1 MEKCRLLNTEKND
14 TDLTHWIVERKN
26 SNSDGMYISALK
38 TGPLHFVAHQNGNIE
53 SWISPR
59 RRIGLWNFDTQ
70 HISGISTFFNGRKD
84 SEEFKKYVR
93 GLGYIYREYEEW
105 ERIDFIPDR
114 KSILEIEMR
123 SSKKGNF
130 LVNLTVLH
138 EKAWPQ
144 TMHGTSYEVRIDN
157 DYVEINSEVAS
168 TRIFHITDGNLTI
181 ETNKNIITFRS
192 EQSSF
197 FFVYISC
204 DGTVPEKEDF
214 EKTLQFH
221 ERPLKTAILETPSFQ
236 FNKFFLWAKHD
247 LLELFTPTPIG
258 NGFYAGIPQFSWFFG
273 RDGEWISMAAIEC
286 GMIDLAQDHLDTL
299 YSFSDDGR
307 IPHEIPLS
315 NEGKIDSPNF
325 TIGNLNV
332 STQYMSIDASPLWI
346 IVQYMLS
353 AWSGKKPPREKIL
366 KVMDFCKS
374 CDRDS
379 DGLLENRF
387 SEGLIGWPESWAK
400 ERDGICIDVNA
411 WWLEAQ
417 RIHNAFEHSKNI
429 VLELNL
435 QKFKK
440 IFYRNI
446 GNGSKASDSVYG
458 KIRRDIKGAMQ
469 IVPSIYFKGGVFHD
483 VLEWLYQPDLVTEW
497 GVRSVSSKDPLYDGG
512 YHTGTVW
519 PLMTGWMALA
529 LYNNLEYENGFE
541 IIRSFVRLAFSSMDP
556 GRINETYN
564 SEYLYGEGQFF
575 QGWSS
580 SLFIQCFI
588 EGLLGIPNVPE
599 NADLKSNLKPHLPK
613 EWNQINMK
621 NFLFKGKSYNILVK
635 RGKEVNVIE
644 NKGEQSIEYES
655 KQISK
660 VGGN

>member
-1 MEKCRLLNTEKND
+1 MLNTENND

-26 SNSDGMYISALK
+26 SRSDGIYISALK

-70 HISGISTFFNGRKD
+70 HISGISTFFNGRND
-84 SEEFKKYVR
+84 TEAFKKYVR

-130 LVNLTVLH
+130 VANLTVLH

-144 TMHGTSYEVRIDN
+144 TKNGTYYDVRIN
-157 DYVEINSEVAS
+157 TDYVEIKSDVAI
-168 TRIFHITDGNLTI
+168 TKIFHTTDGKLNVEI
-181 ETNKNIITFRS
+181 NKNLITLRS

-204 DGTVPEKEDF
+204 DGSVPEKEDF
-214 EKTLQFH
+214 ERTLKFH
-221 ERPLKTAILETPSFQ
+221 ETPLKTAILETPSFQ

-286 GMIDLAQDHLDTL
+286 GMIELAQDHLDIL
-299 YSFSDDGR
+299 FSFSHNGR

-315 NEGKIDSPNF
+315 NEGRIDSPNF
-325 TIGNLNV
+325 TIGDAKV
-332 STQYMSIDASPLWI
+332 STQYMSIDSSPLWI
-346 IVQYMLS
+346 ISQYMLS
-353 AWSGKKPPREKIL
+353 AWSGKKPPRERIL
-366 KVMDFCKS
+366 KVLDFCKS

-387 SEGLIGWPESWAK
+387 SQGLIGWPESWAK

-417 RIHNAFEHSKNI
+417 RIHNAVEHLKNAVFESD
-429 VLELNL
+429 L
-435 QKFKK
+435 QKFKE
-440 IFYRNI
+440 IFYWND
-446 GNGSKASDSVYG
+446 GMGSRAYDSVDG

-469 IVPSIYFKGGVFHD
+469 IVPSIYFRGGVFHD
-483 VLEWLYQPDLVTEW
+483 VLEWLYQSDLVTEW
-497 GVRSVSSKDPLYDGG
+497 GVRSVSNKDPTYDGG
-512 YHTGTVW
+512 YHTGAVW

-529 LYNNLEYENGFE
+529 LYNNLEYEKGFE
-541 IIRSFVRLAFSSMDP
+541 MIRSFVRLAFSSMDP

-564 SEYLYGEGQFF
+564 SEYLYGDGQFF

-580 SLFIQCFI
+580 SLFIQSFI
-588 EGLLGIPNVPE
+588 EGLLGIPRIPKKI
-599 NADLKSNLKPHLPK
+599 DLKSNLKPHLPK
-613 EWNQINMK
+613 EWYQISMK
-621 NFLFKGKSYNILVK
+621 NFLFKGKSYNIMVK
-635 RGKEVNVIE
+635 REGEVNVVANIG
-644 NKGEQSIEYES
+644 KQIGEYENE
-655 KQISK
+655 K
-660 VGGN
+660 NE